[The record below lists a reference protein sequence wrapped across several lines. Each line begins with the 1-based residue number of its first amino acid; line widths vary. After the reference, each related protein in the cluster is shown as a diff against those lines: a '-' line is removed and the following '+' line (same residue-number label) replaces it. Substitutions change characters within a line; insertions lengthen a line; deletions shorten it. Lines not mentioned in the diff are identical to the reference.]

1 MSCGPGDAEQDVR
14 VSDMSCSR
22 RTSRPQASSFTRRGI
37 INAEP
42 CARIPLWV
50 QTLLLVLFMAGN
62 ASSQTTILETN
73 SPILQSS
80 VDATNTITP
89 KPDSTTTNT
98 PAPPTETTISNPPTT
113 TTTTTTT
120 TSATNSTTN
129 SPTNPTASPS
139 NTITISPSNT
149 TTTPA
154 TNNTTIPQ
162 TKTITT
168 TSANTTSTTLTS
180 NTTQPSVGR
189 IDSPTNPT
197 TTPNNTTNT
206 SPTNTITTSPTN
218 PTTSPTNTTTSPTNT
233 PTSNL
238 NDTGIYYYME
248 VSVDISGQTKNV
260 SEIRSWL
267 FRLFEDHLGSCVP
280 SGSTPSSPT
289 NDPPRR
295 EGPSGMGRSGVHL
308 LQGLQV
314 TCPKTTGI
322 RRATCFVIVGVS
334 PTVPPCCL
342 LRTLCQAGN
351 TSQSINGTAHTVER
365 MKRLPQ
371 PNSTSDCGDVPAV
384 KGCNAVSPPC
394 KTCADPSTLFI
405 PAWNVSSNCSKPT
418 VSYLMQINVSV
429 SGENNNE
436 HDVRLWL
443 QELFDDHSDGCL
455 TTAMT
460 TAMTNFTK
468 AIPINIFKSLDISCV
483 EKTGIRKTSCAVRLE
498 FWHAVQPCC
507 LLQTLCRAGSNSHN
521 ISAAAHTV
529 DRIGILKPANSSS
542 ECSSVSKPY
551 PESCMATPPH
561 NATCR
566 DPSTVFSPLTDLNT
580 TCPTEEQVIG
590 TACNCSGFCTGR
602 EIDAYYAFRISI
614 TDRTLNVSYIS
625 NLISQLGTRSLC
637 THYSGSTCLPDIRTS
652 CKDNKVDC
660 GQTTTRLEQYNLI
673 ISFSQKL
680 PTCAISAALEMAFS
694 SEEGI
699 SYNGQLSRI
708 ALCGNTSYQ
717 DNPINSS
724 CTWFELTQTSPT
736 IFCQFYVHEFPCQQ
750 GSNICMLLEEPCTSS
765 PNATTTIPPMST
777 TLTSNPATTTSNPMN
792 TTSNPLNMTSN
803 PVSTTSN
810 PVNTTSN
817 PLNTTSNPVNTTSNP
832 VSTTSNPVNTTSNP
846 LNTTSNLG
854 PNIPVTAQPNASLTS
869 TTMLSSTHLKTTSSH
884 ASTTILPI
892 NTTST
897 SSPMNSTS
905 SPSNTT
911 SGPLNTTSN
920 LGPNIPVTAQPNA
933 SLTSTTML
941 SSTPTTHGTLTT
953 VIAGTGSPTELPTT
967 AMSNEAAAGL
977 LLQRT
982 GDVSRLNSSQVE
994 QLVSELEA
1002 LVAGPRISVALGNIS
1017 VHIVSNL
1024 LGASEST
1031 LASSSNQ
1038 IVRIVDAVGLKL
1050 VFETDVEQ
1058 LLSDSLALSIKAVD
1072 GANFRETTFSIADP
1086 QNVQVRDSSRSRRSV
1101 RPAVP
1106 QGSIR
1111 LPPSLTQALTSEQQS
1126 QASRVQFNFYQKGT
1140 VFQDPHL
1147 GTRRVISGI
1156 LGASV
1161 ANLSIHGLEENVTVN
1176 LRNTEPVPENYSA
1189 ICVFW
1194 DIAMNNGTGGWNSD
1208 GCFLQN
1214 STDSE
1219 TICSCNHLTSFAI
1232 LLDLDREPIMDRL
1245 QANILTFITYIG
1257 CGLSAIFLSL
1267 TLLTYLAFEKLRKD
1281 MPSKILI
1288 QLCLALLLLNLVFL
1302 VDSWLSLYPSV
1313 PGLCISTAWFLHY
1326 FLLAS
1331 FTWMGLE
1338 AVHMYLA
1345 LVKVF
1350 NTYVSHYMLKFSLVG
1365 WGVPMV
1371 VVVIVI
1377 AVDSENYGL
1386 VTYAKFHDGT
1396 SDDFCWLRNDIVFYV
1411 AVVAYFCVIFLFNS
1425 IMFVVVMVQLARIL
1439 RQNPH
1444 SEQHRS
1450 SLQDARRVAGVTVL
1464 LGLTWGFA
1472 FFSWGPVNMAFM
1484 YLFTIFNTLQGFFI
1498 FLFHCMVKENVRR
1511 QWRTFLCCGKLRL
1524 AENSDW
1530 SRTATQKTKK
1540 KSYVSGVTSLSSSES
1555 NSSSFLARDSPELP
1569 NGIGEP

>member
-1 MSCGPGDAEQDVR
+1 MQRDYG
-14 VSDMSCSR
+14 
-22 RTSRPQASSFTRRGI
+22 SSFFDPRFI
-37 INAEP
+37 FAMVYVEMKI
-42 CARIPLWV
+42 
-50 QTLLLVLFMAGN
+50 
-62 ASSQTTILETN
+62 SQVFCTAQ
-73 SPILQSS
+73 PI
-80 VDATNTITP
+80 
-89 KPDSTTTNT
+89 
-98 PAPPTETTISNPPTT
+98 
-113 TTTTTTT
+113 
-120 TSATNSTTN
+120 
-129 SPTNPTASPS
+129 
-139 NTITISPSNT
+139 
-149 TTTPA
+149 
-154 TNNTTIPQ
+154 
-162 TKTITT
+162 
-168 TSANTTSTTLTS
+168 
-180 NTTQPSVGR
+180 
-189 IDSPTNPT
+189 
-197 TTPNNTTNT
+197 
-206 SPTNTITTSPTN
+206 
-218 PTTSPTNTTTSPTNT
+218 
-233 PTSNL
+233 
-238 NDTGIYYYME
+238 
-248 VSVDISGQTKNV
+248 
-260 SEIRSWL
+260 
-267 FRLFEDHLGSCVP
+267 
-280 SGSTPSSPT
+280 
-289 NDPPRR
+289 
-295 EGPSGMGRSGVHL
+295 
-308 LQGLQV
+308 
-314 TCPKTTGI
+314 
-322 RRATCFVIVGVS
+322 
-334 PTVPPCCL
+334 
-342 LRTLCQAGN
+342 
-351 TSQSINGTAHTVER
+351 SQS
-365 MKRLPQ
+365 
-371 PNSTSDCGDVPAV
+371 
-384 KGCNAVSPPC
+384 
-394 KTCADPSTLFI
+394 
-405 PAWNVSSNCSKPT
+405 
-418 VSYLMQINVSV
+418 
-429 SGENNNE
+429 
-436 HDVRLWL
+436 
-443 QELFDDHSDGCL
+443 
-455 TTAMT
+455 
-460 TAMTNFTK
+460 
-468 AIPINIFKSLDISCV
+468 
-483 EKTGIRKTSCAVRLE
+483 RKTSCAVRLE

-566 DPSTVFSPLTDLNT
+566 DPSTVFSPLTDLNN
-580 TCPTEEQVIG
+580 TCPTEEQ
-590 TACNCSGFCTGR
+590 
-602 EIDAYYAFRISI
+602 DAYYAFRISI
-614 TDRTLNVSYIS
+614 TNRTLNVSYIS

-637 THYSGSTCLPDIRTS
+637 THDSGSTCLPDIRTS
-652 CKDNKVDC
+652 YKDNKVNC
-660 GQTTTRLEQYNLI
+660 GQTTTRLQQCNLI

-699 SYNGQLSRI
+699 SYNGQLCRLG
-708 ALCGNTSYQ
+708 LCGNTSYQ

-724 CTWFELTQTSPT
+724 CTWVDLTPMSPT
-736 IFCQFYVHEFPCQQ
+736 IFCQFYVPEFPCQQ
-750 GSNICMLLEEPCTSS
+750 GSNICMLLGEPCTSS
-765 PNATTTIPPMST
+765 PNATTTIPPMNT
-777 TLTSNPATTTSNPMN
+777 TLTSNPANTTSTPLNMTSNPMNTTSTPLNMTSNPMNTTSNPLNMTSNPVSTTSNPVNTTSNPLNMTSNPVSTTSNPMNTTSNPVNMTSNPVNMTSNPVNTTSNPMNMTSNPLNMTSNPLNMNSNPVSTTSNPVN

-817 PLNTTSNPVNTTSNP
+817 PLNTTSNPVNTTSR
-832 VSTTSNPVNTTSNP
+832 PVNMTSNP
-846 LNTTSNLG
+846 LNTTL
-854 PNIPVTAQPNASLTS
+854 P
-869 TTMLSSTHLKTTSSH
+869 THLNTTSSQ

-892 NTTST
+892 DTTLT
-897 SSPMNSTS
+897 SSPVNSTS
-905 SPSNTT
+905 SPSNTN

-920 LGPNIPVTAQPNA
+920 LDPNIPVTAQLNA

-941 SSTPTTHGTLTT
+941 SSTPTTNGTLTT
-953 VIAGTGSPTELPTT
+953 AIAGTGSPTELPTT

-977 LLQRT
+977 LLQQT

-994 QLVSELEA
+994 QLVSDLEG

-1050 VFETDVEQ
+1050 VFDTDVEE

-1086 QNVQVRDSSRSRRSV
+1086 QNVLVRDGSRSRRSV
-1101 RPAVP
+1101 KAAVP

-1176 LRNTEPVPENYSA
+1176 LRNTEPVPESYSA
-1189 ICVFW
+1189 ICVYW
-1194 DIAMNNGTGGWNSD
+1194 DFAMNNGTGGWNSD

-1214 STDSE
+1214 STDNE
-1219 TICSCNHLTSFAI
+1219 TTCSCNHLTSFAI

-1472 FFSWGPVNMAFM
+1472 FFSWGPVNLAFM

-1511 QWRTFLCCGKLRL
+1511 QWRTSLCCGKLRL

-1540 KSYVSGVTSLSSSES
+1540 KSSVSGVTSLSSSES
-1555 NSSSFLARDSPELP
+1555 NNSSFLARDSPELP
-1569 NGIGEP
+1569 NGIESRLTDREITADEPLNSDVILNGTDHPHDL

>member
-1 MSCGPGDAEQDVR
+1 
-14 VSDMSCSR
+14 
-22 RTSRPQASSFTRRGI
+22 
-37 INAEP
+37 
-42 CARIPLWV
+42 
-50 QTLLLVLFMAGN
+50 
-62 ASSQTTILETN
+62 
-73 SPILQSS
+73 
-80 VDATNTITP
+80 
-89 KPDSTTTNT
+89 
-98 PAPPTETTISNPPTT
+98 
-113 TTTTTTT
+113 
-120 TSATNSTTN
+120 
-129 SPTNPTASPS
+129 
-139 NTITISPSNT
+139 
-149 TTTPA
+149 
-154 TNNTTIPQ
+154 
-162 TKTITT
+162 
-168 TSANTTSTTLTS
+168 
-180 NTTQPSVGR
+180 
-189 IDSPTNPT
+189 
-197 TTPNNTTNT
+197 
-206 SPTNTITTSPTN
+206 
-218 PTTSPTNTTTSPTNT
+218 
-233 PTSNL
+233 
-238 NDTGIYYYME
+238 ME

-267 FRLFEDHLGSCVP
+267 FQLFKDHLGSCVP
-280 SGSTPSSPT
+280 SGSTPSSPS
-289 NDPPRR
+289 NDPPRT
-295 EGPSGMGRSGVHL
+295 ETPSEMGRSGVHL

-314 TCPKTTGI
+314 SCPKTTGI

-351 TSQSINGTAHTVER
+351 HSQSISGTAHTVER

-371 PNSTSDCGDVPAV
+371 PNSTSDCSDVPAV
-384 KGCNAVSPPC
+384 KGCNAVSPPS
-394 KTCADPSTLFI
+394 KTCADPLTLFI
-405 PAWNVSSNCSKPT
+405 PAWNLSSNCSKPT

-429 SGENNNE
+429 SGGNNNE

-468 AIPINIFKSLDISCV
+468 AIPINIFKSLDISCD

-529 DRIGILKPANSSS
+529 DRIGIQPANSSS

-637 THYSGSTCLPDIRTS
+637 THDSGSTCLPDIRTS
-652 CKDNKVDC
+652 YKDNKVDC
-660 GQTTTRLEQYNLI
+660 GQTTTRLEQCNVI

-680 PTCAISAALEMAFS
+680 PTCAISASLEMAFS
-694 SEEGI
+694 SEEGT
-699 SYNGQLSRI
+699 SYNGQLSRLG
-708 ALCGNTSYQ
+708 LCGNTSYQ

-724 CTWFELTQTSPT
+724 CSWVELLTQLSPT
-736 IFCQFYVHEFPCQQ
+736 IFCQYYVPEFLCQQ
-750 GSNICMLLEEPCTSS
+750 GSNICMLLGEPCTSS
-765 PNATTTIPPMST
+765 PNATTTIPPMNT
-777 TLTSNPATTTSNPMN
+777 TLTSNPANTTSTPLNMTSNPMNTTSNPVNMTSNPVNMTANPVNTTSNPMN
-792 TTSNPLNMTSN
+792 MTSNPLNMTSNPVNTTSNPMNMTSNPLNMTSN
-803 PVSTTSN
+803 PVSTTSY
-810 PVNTTSN
+810 PMKTTPN
-817 PLNTTSNPVNTTSNP
+817 PLNTTSNPVNTTSR
-832 VSTTSNPVNTTSNP
+832 PVNMTSNP
-846 LNTTSNLG
+846 LKTTLPTHLNTTSS
-854 PNIPVTAQPNASLTS
+854 Q
-869 TTMLSSTHLKTTSSH
+869 

-897 SSPMNSTS
+897 SSP
-905 SPSNTT
+905 SNTT
-911 SGPLNTTSN
+911 SGPLNTSTN

-941 SSTPTTHGTLTT
+941 SSTPTTNGTLTT
-953 VIAGTGSPTELPTT
+953 AIAGTGSPTELPTT

-977 LLQRT
+977 LLQQT

-994 QLVSELEA
+994 QLVSDLEG

-1050 VFETDVEQ
+1050 VFDTDVEE

-1086 QNVQVRDSSRSRRSV
+1086 QNVLVRDGSRSRRSV
-1101 RPAVP
+1101 RAKVP

-1147 GTRRVISGI
+1147 GTRRLISGI

-1189 ICVFW
+1189 ICVYW
-1194 DIAMNNGTGGWNSD
+1194 DFAMNNGTGGWNSD

-1472 FFSWGPVNMAFM
+1472 FFSWGPVNLAFM

-1511 QWRTFLCCGKLRL
+1511 QWRTSLCCGKLRL

-1540 KSYVSGVTSLSSSES
+1540 KSSVSGVTSLSSSES
-1555 NSSSFLARDSPELP
+1555 NNSSFLARDSPELP
-1569 NGIGEP
+1569 NGIESRLTDREITADEALNSDVILNGTDHPHNL